1 MGTCLLVA
9 LLAAAPPME
18 GGGGPG
24 PLDPSGREGGPTG
37 SPEAERESRLLRV
50 YELLVRQPAD
60 PLGALRLLG
69 EMPSTGE
76 LAALFA
82 RALALARGGESL
94 RAAAAL
100 EELARTIREG
110 PGLQVGPLRL
120 VRRVESFGVYED
132 DPRPA
137 LRPGDAFLVYA
148 ELAGFACVVENRS
161 QRELRAAGPGESGI
175 ERLSPELWRVSLEIR
190 LSLRQAGPGVE
201 RVVWGPDRVE
211 HRTRSE
217 LRDLHVTRLAALPQ
231 ELEPGDYEL
240 RLDVLD
246 LAPARPEP
254 RGGFGLRRLV
264 VERR

>member
-1 MGTCLLVA
+1 MMQHLYTSLKWLLLLAWLSLFGYGVIQAQAGWQVGAIVGLRAGTC
-9 LLAAAPPME
+9 
-18 GGGGPG
+18 
-24 PLDPSGREGGPTG
+24 
-37 SPEAERESRLLRV
+37 
-50 YELLVRQPAD
+50 
-60 PLGALRLLG
+60 
-69 EMPSTGE
+69 
-76 LAALFA
+76 
-82 RALALARGGESL
+82 
-94 RAAAAL
+94 
-100 EELARTIREG
+100 IREG

-264 VERR
+264 VEGR